1 MGRLLHE
8 LGETSD
14 KELNNFQRQSEK
26 IGKSSFAFAWTFDA
40 MDEERERFV
49 PLSSFPVSKRTSLTL
64 CHSTVVSLS
73 TSPSIPSLPL
83 IAASLSSTRPVT
95 ATSSPT

>member
-14 KELNNFQRQSEK
+14 KEINNFQRQSEK
-26 IGKSSFAFAWTFDA
+26 IGKASFAFAWTFDA

-49 PLSSFPVSKRTSLTL
+49 PLSLLPAHILTIL
-64 CHSTVVSLS
+64 LS
-73 TSPSIPSLPL
+73 QRSHH
-83 IAASLSSTRPVT
+83 
-95 ATSSPT
+95 